1 MCALGAGCATVSWV
15 ERFRTSAWRP
25 YRAAMFIGL
34 GVSGVVPILHGIRSH
49 GYQYFED
56 RMGLSWVI
64 LQGALY
70 IFGAVL
76 YVASALCLPPRR
88 RLLTL
93 PRHAGRRGAS
103 RASLTFGAARTK
115 SFTSVCCSLPLRTF
129 TAWPRPLTTTTRAMA
144 HSVRKYMR

>member
-1 MCALGAGCATVSWV
+1 MCALGVGCATVSWV

-25 YRAAMFIGL
+25 YRAAMFISL

-76 YVASALCLPPRR
+76 YAVSGLCPYREICSHVAGPLAGEE
-88 RLLTL
+88 L
-93 PRHAGRRGAS
+93 PRQVGHLGQLASNLSRLCAAGCGHA
-103 RASLTFGAARTK
+103 L
-115 SFTSVCCSLPLRTF
+115 LRHGQG
-129 TAWPRPLTTTTRAMA
+129 L
-144 HSVRKYMR
+144 